1 MSPKASFATEGT
13 YTPDALVA
21 GNAHLLVARTIKVAT
36 GQNLKRGS
44 VIGKVTSANS
54 ATVPVGG
61 GSNGG
66 VVNFGTITPD
76 ATAKDGAYTVTV
88 TAAKDG
94 ATGAAFTVAAP
105 GGQTATGN
113 MGVAFAGLGLGFT
126 ITDGL
131 TTDAAEVGDVY
142 TFTVTAASG
151 EYKLSA
157 SAANDG
163 SQTPD
168 LILAED
174 VDATTGD
181 KLGLAYSRGDFN
193 ANAITLGAGHTVAS
207 ITEGLRA
214 KGIAL
219 LPAVS
224 A

>member
-1 MSPKASFATEGT
+1 MDYKATLKTEGSLSH
-13 YTPDALVA
+13 DKLIAD
-21 GNAHLLVARTIKVAT
+21 NAHLLVARTIKVAT

-61 GSNGG
+61 VSNGG
-66 VVNFGTITPD
+66 VATFGTITPD
-76 ATAKDGAYTVTV
+76 ATAKDGVYTVTV

-94 ATGAAFTVAAP
+94 TTGAAFTVAAP

-113 MGVAFAGLGLGFT
+113 MGVAFAGFGLAFT

-131 TTDAAEVGDVY
+131 TTNAAVVGDVY
-142 TFTVTAASG
+142 TFTVTAANG

-163 SQTPD
+163 SETPD

-174 VDATTGD
+174 CDATGGD
-181 KLGLAYSRGDFN
+181 KTAIAYARGVF
-193 ANAITLGAGHTVAS
+193 AIQALTIGTGHTAAS
-207 ITEGLRA
+207 ITEGLRD
-214 KGIAL
+214 KGITIINIVA
-219 LPAVS
+219 
-224 A
+224 